1 MDLWNKLTGELID
14 IIEWIDD
21 SNDTL
26 VWRFERYENEIKN
39 GAKLVVRQQQ
49 VAIFVNEGQIAD
61 VFSAGTYE
69 LTTQNLPILT
79 TLEGWKYGFHS
90 PFKAEV
96 YFINLRTFTD
106 NKWGTQN
113 PVMLR
118 DAEFGPVRIRAFGN
132 FTFKVTDP
140 RLLLTEIVGTDGHFT
155 LAELDTQFKALVVSG
170 FSDAIAESR
179 IPILDMAANYTE
191 VSNRVCERLAEDF
204 RAYGLSIIKF
214 VVENISLPPNVEEAL
229 DKRSSMGL
237 LGDLNKYTQYQT
249 ANALEAAAKNP
260 GGEASSAMGIGMGF
274 AAANQISQAMGSAQ
288 SPNNVQATNN
298 AQAAPVVP
306 PALPGE
312 INFFVALHGK
322 QAGPFP
328 LAELT
333 NMARAGQLDRRS
345 LVWTQGM
352 AAWEKAGEVAL
363 LQSLFESLPPPIPG
377 V

>member
-14 IIEWIDD
+14 IIEWTDD

-39 GAKLVVRQQQ
+39 GAKLIVRQQQ

-61 VFSAGTYE
+61 VFSSGTYE

-96 YFINLRTFTD
+96 YFISLRTFTD

-140 RLLLTEIVGTDGHFT
+140 RLLLNEIVGTDGHFT
-155 LAELDTQFKALVVSG
+155 LVELDTQFKALVVSG

-191 VSNRVCERLAEDF
+191 VSNQVCERLGADF
-204 RAYGLSIIKF
+204 GAYGLSIIKF

-237 LGDLNKYTQYQT
+237 LGDLNKYTQYQM

-260 GGEASSAMGIGMGF
+260 GGEASSAMGIGLGF
-274 AAANQISQAMGSAQ
+274 AAANQISQAMG
-288 SPNNVQATNN
+288 N
-298 AQAAPVVP
+298 AQAAPSAP
-306 PALPGE
+306 PPLPGE
-312 INFFVALHGK
+312 MSFFVALHGK

-333 NMARAGQLDRRS
+333 NMARAGQFDRTS
-345 LVWTQGM
+345 LVWAQGM
-352 AAWEKAGEVAL
+352 ATWEKAGEVAL
-363 LQSLFESLPPPIPG
+363 LQALFESLPPPLPG
-377 V
+377 A

>member
-14 IIEWIDD
+14 IIEWTDD

-39 GAKLVVRQQQ
+39 GAKLIVRQQQ

-61 VFSAGTYE
+61 VFSSGTYE

-96 YFINLRTFTD
+96 YFISLRTFTD

-140 RLLLTEIVGTDGHFT
+140 RLLLNEIVGTDGHFT
-155 LAELDTQFKALVVSG
+155 LVELDTQFKALVVSG

-191 VSNRVCERLAEDF
+191 VSNQVCERLGADF
-204 RAYGLSIIKF
+204 GA
-214 VVENISLPPNVEEAL
+214 
-229 DKRSSMGL
+229 
-237 LGDLNKYTQYQT
+237 
-249 ANALEAAAKNP
+249 
-260 GGEASSAMGIGMGF
+260 
-274 AAANQISQAMGSAQ
+274 
-288 SPNNVQATNN
+288 
-298 AQAAPVVP
+298 
-306 PALPGE
+306 
-312 INFFVALHGK
+312 
-322 QAGPFP
+322 
-328 LAELT
+328 
-333 NMARAGQLDRRS
+333 
-345 LVWTQGM
+345 
-352 AAWEKAGEVAL
+352 
-363 LQSLFESLPPPIPG
+363 
-377 V
+377 